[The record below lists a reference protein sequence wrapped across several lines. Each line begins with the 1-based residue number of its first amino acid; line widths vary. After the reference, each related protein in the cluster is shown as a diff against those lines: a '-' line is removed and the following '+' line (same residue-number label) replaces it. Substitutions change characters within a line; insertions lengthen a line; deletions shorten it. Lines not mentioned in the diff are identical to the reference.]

1 MCYLQILNADY
12 VVLYSKTPEIHFQP
26 CSNTKTF
33 SNTLIRTLTTQWVV
47 LAESVITFLAVVAA
61 RAFDVG
67 FAATLSCDHPHV
79 QVGVTVT
86 HSSLQGS
93 DWVTVTG

>member
-1 MCYLQILNADY
+1 MQIMWFY
-12 VVLYSKTPEIHFQP
+12 IPKHQKSIFSPVQTRKQRQT
-26 CSNTKTF
+26 NTH
-33 SNTLIRTLTTQWVV
+33 IRTLTTQWVV

-93 DWVTVTG
+93 DGVTVTG